1 MYISLQVSVIVWLF
15 SLYSVSCYVT
25 RSKLHWLGDGLLGT
39 ASAFKNFNSVMAATV
54 PIVETLLGTR
64 KPETKLWKPFVNV
77 IHLLFSLKLKMA
89 QVHTRFERYLPA
101 IDFSATVH
109 MSSPS
114 LIPQEVY
121 FSLETLFFSQLSM
134 KQTTLS
140 IADTYI
146 TNSSGTL
153 FF

>member
-1 MYISLQVSVIVWLF
+1 
-15 SLYSVSCYVT
+15 
-25 RSKLHWLGDGLLGT
+25 
-39 ASAFKNFNSVMAATV
+39 MAATV

-109 MSSPS
+109 MSLPS